1 MFRIAICDDDIL
13 FCSQLES
20 MILAYYIFTDIEID
34 VFEDGKTLF
43 LRCQQGEHYDLIFLD
58 IEMIGL
64 NGVSTGLKI
73 RNELENEITQI
84 VYISWKE
91 DYYKQ
96 LFEVRP
102 NNFLQKPIDNKSII
116 KEIEKAR
123 RLSQKLNNVF
133 WYKKAYSSY
142 KVFVKDILYFE
153 SSDKRVHIVTVH
165 GDDYF
170 YDRLDNVVKK
180 LENLTFYQI
189 HKSYFVNLTY
199 VAKFQYKDL
208 EMLNGDVLPIS
219 QSKRRDVR
227 VRHLTMFEGEYK

>member
-34 VFEDGKTLF
+34 VFEDGKNLF

-180 LENLTFYQI
+180 LKNLTFYQI

-199 VAKFQYKDL
+199 VAKFQYKHL
-208 EMLNGDVLPIS
+208 EMLNGDILPIS